1 MGVSE
6 SALVTDP
13 WWSSCCL
20 SSPSA
25 PSIRGPGDG
34 SQVNWE
40 WGTIG
45 IRDWAMEGGWWLG

>member
-13 WWSSCCL
+13 WWSCL

-40 WGTIG
+40 WGTSG